1 MSLSGKTI
9 KNSYVDLLQLDNSNS
24 GFHTSVTSVK
34 DGSGSSTA
42 LQLSDDNVRVLPQND
57 DTDTAFAVR
66 SKSGTTVLSVD
77 TTNELVSASGNT
89 VNTQYAY
96 FSIGNAESAFFSANT
111 HTAITFS
118 SANFGTSASPP
129 TFGTSTDPATTFTTA
144 NSSGTRASDL
154 VPTMWYI
161 ADNMV
166 IDAVYSIEGADH
178 STADTTRMHLMSYD
192 FASGVTNCLTNGT
205 LLAHNSDITN
215 AGSEQPY
222 LSTWTVDSSSVAS
235 GKVILA
241 LFRSDSVNSDY
252 SVNIKV
258 KYHLT

>member
-24 GFHTSVTSVK
+24 GVSTSVTSVK

-42 LQLSDDNVRVLPQND
+42 LQLSADNVRVLPQND
-57 DTDTAFAVR
+57 DTSTAFAVR
-66 SKSGTTVLSVD
+66 AKSGATVLSVD

-96 FSIGNAESAFFSANT
+96 FATGSGEATYFTVNT

-118 SANFGTSASPP
+118 SANFGTSATPP
-129 TFGTSTDPATTFTTA
+129 TFGTSTDPATTFVTA
-144 NSSGTRASDL
+144 DSNGERASDL
-154 VPTMWYI
+154 VPTMWYV

-166 IDAVYSIEGADH
+166 IDAVYSIEGADAA
-178 STADTTRMHLMSYD
+178 TGDTTRMHLMSYD

-205 LLAHNSDITN
+205 LLAHNSDVTN

-222 LSTWTVDSSSVAS
+222 LSTWTIDSSSVAS

-241 LFRSDSVNSDY
+241 LFRSDSINSDY

>member
-1 MSLSGKTI
+1 MSLTNKTL
-9 KNSYVDLLQLDNSNS
+9 KDTYVDLLQLDNSNS
-24 GFHTSVTSVK
+24 GTPTTVRNVK
-34 DGSGSSTA
+34 DGAGNSTA
-42 LQLSDDNVRVLPQND
+42 LMVSDDQVRINPVND
-57 DTDTAFAVR
+57 DTTLALAVR
-66 SKSGTTVLSVD
+66 ATTGATVLGVD
-77 TTNELVSASGNT
+77 TTNQLVSASGNT

-111 HTAITFS
+111 HTAIAFS
-118 SANFGTSASPP
+118 SANFGTSATPP
-129 TFGTSTDPATTFTTA
+129 TFGTGTDPATTFATA
-144 NSSGTRASDL
+144 DGSGTRASDL

-166 IDAVYSIEGADH
+166 IDAVYSIEGADNA
-178 STADTTRMHLMSYD
+178 TGDTTRMHLMSYD

-205 LLAHNSDITN
+205 LLAHNSDVTN

-241 LFRSDSVNSDY
+241 IFRSDSVNSDY
-252 SVNIKV
+252 SLSIKV

>member
-24 GFHTSVTSVK
+24 GVPTTVTRIK
-34 DGSGSSTA
+34 DGAGNATS
-42 LQLSDDNVRVLPQND
+42 LMVSDDQVRVNPAND
-57 DTDTAFAVR
+57 DTISALVVR
-66 SKSGTTVLSVD
+66 SKSGSTVLSVD

-96 FSIGNAESAFFSANT
+96 FSIGSGESTYFTANT

-118 SANFGTSASPP
+118 SANFGTAAFPP
-129 TFGTSTDPATTFTTA
+129 TFGTSTDPATTFVTA
-144 NSSGTRASDL
+144 DANNQRASDL

-166 IDAVYSIEGADH
+166 IDAVYSIEGADAA
-178 STADTTRMHLMSYD
+178 TGDTTRMHLMSYD
-192 FASGVTNCLTNGT
+192 FTSGVVNCLNNGT
-205 LLAHNSDITN
+205 LLAHNSDVTN

-222 LSTWTVDSSSVAS
+222 LSTWTIDSSSVAS

-241 LFRSDSVNSDY
+241 LFRSDSINSDY

>member
-24 GFHTSVTSVK
+24 GVSTSVTSVK

-57 DTDTAFAVR
+57 DTATAFAVR
-66 SKSGTTVLSVD
+66 AKSGATVLSVD
-77 TTNELVSASGNT
+77 TSNEVVSASGNT

-96 FSIGNAESAFFSANT
+96 FSVVIT
-111 HTAITFS
+111 HFS
-118 SANFGTSASPP
+118 SASANEHYAVPFVNGNNAATTSYISLGT
-129 TFGTSTDPATTFTTA
+129 GTDPATSVDT
-144 NSSGTRASDL
+144 NSVAYKL

-161 ADNMV
+161 PDNMT
-166 IDAVYSIEGADH
+166 IDAVYSLEGADAA
-178 STADTTRMHLMSYD
+178 TGDTTRMHLMSYD

-205 LLAHNSDITN
+205 LLAHNSDVTN
-215 AGSEQPY
+215 AGYEQPY
-222 LSTWTVDSSSVAS
+222 LSTWTVDSSDVVA

-241 LFRSDSVNSDY
+241 AFRSDSNNSDY
-252 SVNIKV
+252 SLTIKV